1 MSFLTGEYDHQIDA
15 KNRIRIPGK
24 LRGKEEK
31 LFFTKGTDGCIFA
44 FYESVIQE
52 KLAKLEEMKMT
63 DANPRKGMRSFTYS
77 IKAVDIDQNGRLVIP
92 QELVKYANIVKDVKI
107 CGAVSRIEIW
117 AKEVYDKYFER
128 EDEEYDEN
136 FSFLDI

>member
-24 LRGKEEK
+24 LRGKEEQ

-44 FYESVIQE
+44 FYKSVIEE
-52 KLAKLEEMKMT
+52 KLAKLEAMKMN
-63 DANPRKGMRSFTYS
+63 DSNPRKGLRSFSYS
-77 IKAVDIDQNGRLVIP
+77 IKPVDIDQNGRLVIP
-92 QELVKYANIVKDVKI
+92 QELVKYANIVKDVKV

-117 AKEVYDKYFER
+117 AKEVYDKYFEH

-136 FSFLDI
+136 FSLLDI

>member
-1 MSFLTGEYDHQIDA
+1 MAFLTGEYDHQIDA

-63 DANPRKGMRSFTYS
+63 DANPRKGMRSFSYS
-77 IKAVDIDQNGRLVIP
+77 IKPVDIDQNGRLVIP
-92 QELVKYANIVKDVKI
+92 QELVK
-107 CGAVSRIEIW
+107 
-117 AKEVYDKYFER
+117 
-128 EDEEYDEN
+128 
-136 FSFLDI
+136 